1 MSTRG
6 AADQKQQLEALQ
18 KIQALQELEAPCGTE
33 QPKPKPRPKPI
44 RSPFSSCA
52 LLGALTRLS
61 VRARMAIALISV
73 IGTVVCLP
81 GDLPA
86 EVRLALFAFAAATVL
101 WTLTDL
107 EPGYVAL
114 GAGLLVCIPTGRQEE
129 FFSALGN
136 DVVWL
141 IIGAFIIGGATAG
154 SGLAAR
160 LTGAI
165 IGRARSVRGLMWLVT
180 AAVVPLSFLVPST
193 SGRAAVLLPVY
204 RSLTDRLGDA
214 RIAKALG
221 LLMPTVVLVS
231 TTATLVGA
239 TSHLV
244 AVDLLQQTSG
254 DTISYLQWALWGA
267 PFGIAASVV
276 VCLAVQVLFLRRE
289 ERRRPIMQP
298 TAPATTGR
306 SPLTRAE
313 RTVSAVVALAL
324 VGWLTEPLHGLGIA
338 AVTIIAAVVL
348 CLPGIGVMKWKEG
361 VASVSWPLVLF
372 VAGALAL
379 GSALVET
386 GAGDWIVSS
395 LFALSGVAGLTSA
408 LALVV
413 IIAALSVTAHLYVTS
428 HTVRAIALI
437 PPFLAL
443 AATADLSPVAVAF
456 IVSIGLDYCLTLP
469 VSSKALLVFTDADGN
484 GQGLDPRDLLRLSLV
499 LLPAYIGLMVVTYE
513 LWWKHTGLAL

>member
-1 MSTRG
+1 MSGPVAVAHGQAR
-6 AADQKQQLEALQ
+6 AASPAGKSEQGERPGRPFRFR
-18 KIQALQELEAPCGTE
+18 APL
-33 QPKPKPRPKPI
+33 R
-44 RSPFSSCA
+44 A
-52 LLGALTRLS
+52 WMRLS
-61 VRARMAIALISV
+61 LRTRWAVALIAV
-73 IGTVVCLP
+73 IGAVVCLP

-114 GAGLLVCIPTGRQEE
+114 GAGLLACIPTGRQEE

-141 IIGAFIIGGATAG
+141 IVGAFIIGGATAG

-180 AAVVPLSFLVPST
+180 AAIVPLSFLVPST

-204 RSLTDRLGDA
+204 RSLTERLGDV
-214 RIAKALG
+214 RVSKALG

-244 AVDLLQQTSG
+244 AVDLLQQATG

-267 PFGIAASVV
+267 PFGIAASVL
-276 VCLAVQVLFLRRE
+276 VCVAVQVLFLRRE
-289 ERRRPIMQP
+289 ERRRPIAQP
-298 TAPATTGR
+298 PAAATSGR
-306 SPLTRAE
+306 APLTRAE
-313 RTVSAVVALAL
+313 RTVAAVVGLAL

-338 AVTIIAAVVL
+338 AVTIIAAIVL
-348 CLPGIGVMKWKEG
+348 CAPGIGVMKWKEG

-379 GSALVET
+379 GSALAET

-395 LFALSGVAGLTSA
+395 LFALSGIDQLAST
-408 LALVV
+408 LALVA
-413 IIAALSVTAHLYVTS
+413 IIALLSVTAHVYVTS

-443 AATADLSPVAVAF
+443 AATADLSPVAVVF
-456 IVSIGLDYCLTLP
+456 VVSIGLDYCLTLP
-469 VSSKALLVFTDADGN
+469 VSSKALLVFTDAEGR
-484 GQGLDPRDLLRLSLV
+484 GEGLAPRDLLRLSLV
-499 LLPAYIGLMVVTYE
+499 VLPAYIGLMVVMYE
-513 LWWKHTGLAL
+513 VWWKHTGLAL

>member
-1 MSTRG
+1 MSTRVEAAREGLQDQAG
-6 AADQKQQLEALQ
+6 AAQQTGSTERGTR
-18 KIQALQELEAPCGTE
+18 QA
-33 QPKPKPRPKPI
+33 R
-44 RSPFSSCA
+44 PFSPRA
-52 LLGALTRLS
+52 S
-61 VRARMAIALISV
+61 VRASLGAPLRAWLRLCVRTRLALTLIV
-73 IGTVVCLP
+73 IVGAVVCLP

-86 EVRLALFAFAAATVL
+86 EVRLALFSFAAATVL

-107 EPGYVAL
+107 EPGYIAL
-114 GAGLLVCIPTGRQEE
+114 GAGLLACIPTGRQEE

-141 IIGAFIIGGATAG
+141 IVGAFIIGGATAG

-165 IGRARSVRGLMWLVT
+165 IGRARSVRGLMWMVT

-204 RSLTDRLGDA
+204 RSLSERLGDA
-214 RIAKALG
+214 RISRALG

-244 AVDLLQQTSG
+244 AVDLLQQTTG

-267 PFGIAASVV
+267 PFGIIASVA
-276 VCLAVQVLFLRRE
+276 VCVAVQALFLCRA
-289 ERRRPIMQP
+289 ERRRPIAQP
-298 TAPATTGR
+298 TAPSTTGR
-306 SPLTRAE
+306 TPFTRAE
-313 RTVSAVVALAL
+313 RTVSAVVGLAL

-338 AVTIIAAVVL
+338 AVTVIAAVAL
-348 CLPGIGVMKWKEG
+348 CAPGIGVMRWKEG

-395 LFALSGVAGLTSA
+395 LFELSGVDQLTST
-408 LALVV
+408 LALVTL
-413 IIAALSVTAHLYVTS
+413 IALLSVSSHLYVTS

-443 AATADLSPVAVAF
+443 AATTGLSPVAVVF

-469 VSSKALLVFTDADGN
+469 VSSKALLVFTDADGH
-484 GQGLDPRDLLRLSLV
+484 GQGLAPRDLLRLSLAMF
-499 LLPAYIGLMVVTYE
+499 PAYIGLMVVMYE
-513 LWWKHTGLAL
+513 VLWKHTGLAL

>member
-1 MSTRG
+1 MSTRVEVG
-6 AADQKQQLEALQ
+6 QEREREHEPGQVPGRGQEQAGSDERPARPTRAFSARASLAAPLRAWARLHIRTRWAL
-18 KIQALQELEAPCGTE
+18 
-33 QPKPKPRPKPI
+33 
-44 RSPFSSCA
+44 
-52 LLGALTRLS
+52 
-61 VRARMAIALISV
+61 ALITA
-73 IGTVVCLP
+73 IGAVACLP
-81 GDLPA
+81 GELPA
-86 EVRLALFAFAAATVL
+86 EMRLALFAFGAATVL
-101 WTLTDL
+101 WTLTEL

-114 GAGLLVCIPTGRQEE
+114 GAGLLACIPAGRQEQ

-141 IIGAFIIGGATAG
+141 IVGAFIIGGATAG

-160 LTGAI
+160 LTSAI
-165 IGRARSVRGLMWLVT
+165 VGRARTVRGLMWMVT

-204 RSLTDRLGDA
+204 RSLTERLGDA
-214 RIAKALG
+214 RIAKALA

-244 AVDLLQQTSG
+244 AVDLLQQTTG

-276 VCLAVQVLFLRRE
+276 VCVAVQALFLRRE
-289 ERRRPIMQP
+289 ERRRPIAQQVRLQP
-298 TAPATTGR
+298 SGR

-313 RTVSAVVALAL
+313 RIVAAVVGLAL
-324 VGWLTEPLHGLGIA
+324 VGWLTEPLHGHGIA

-348 CLPGIGVMKWKEG
+348 CAPGIGVMKWKEG
-361 VASVSWPLVLF
+361 VAAVSWPLVLF

-379 GSALVET
+379 GGALVET

-395 LFALSGVAGLTSA
+395 LFAVSGIEGLTSA
-408 LALVV
+408 LALMV

-443 AATADLSPVAVAF
+443 AATADLSPVAVVF

-469 VSSKALLVFTDADGN
+469 VSSKALLVFTNADGD

-499 LLPAYIGLMVVTYE
+499 LLPAYIALMVVTYE

>member
-1 MSTRG
+1 MSTRI
-6 AADQKQQLEALQ
+6 AAEPAEKPSVANRVSARALRDLPGRTRCA
-18 KIQALQELEAPCGTE
+18 IVLLAALA
-33 QPKPKPRPKPI
+33 
-44 RSPFSSCA
+44 A
-52 LLGALTRLS
+52 LAC
-61 VRARMAIALISV
+61 I
-73 IGTVVCLP
+73 P

-86 EVRLALFAFAAATVL
+86 DARLALFAFAAATVL

-114 GAGLLVCIPTGRQEE
+114 GAGLLACIPTGRQEG
-129 FFSALGN
+129 FFAALGN

-141 IIGAFIIGGATAG
+141 IVGAFIIGGATAG

-160 LTGAI
+160 LTSAI
-165 IGRARSVRGLMWLVT
+165 IGRARSVRGLLWLVT

-204 RSLTDRLGDA
+204 RSLAERLGDP
-214 RIAKALG
+214 RVSKALA

-244 AVDLLQQTSG
+244 AVDLLRQATG
-254 DTISYLQWALWGA
+254 DTISYAQWALWGA

-276 VCLAVQVLFLRRE
+276 VCVAVQAMFLRRE
-289 ERRRPIMQP
+289 ERRRPIVQAVP
-298 TAPATTGR
+298 PADGAR
-306 SPLTRAE
+306 SRLTRPE
-313 RTVSAVVALAL
+313 RTVALVVGLAL
-324 VGWLTEPLHGLGIA
+324 VGWLTEPVHGFGIA
-338 AVTIIAAVVL
+338 TVTIIAAVVL
-348 CLPGIGVMKWKEG
+348 CAPRIGVMRWKEG

-379 GSALVET
+379 GGALVET

-395 LFALSGVAGLTSA
+395 LFSLSGIDALTST
-408 LALVV
+408 LTLVS
-413 IIAALSVTAHLYVTS
+413 IIAVLSVTAHLYVTS

-443 AATADLSPVAVAF
+443 AATTDLSPVALVF

-469 VSSKALLVFTDADGN
+469 VSSKALLVFTDADGR
-484 GQGLDPRDLLRLSLV
+484 GEGLAPRDLLRLSLV
-499 LLPAYIGLMVVTYE
+499 LLPAYLVLMVVTYE